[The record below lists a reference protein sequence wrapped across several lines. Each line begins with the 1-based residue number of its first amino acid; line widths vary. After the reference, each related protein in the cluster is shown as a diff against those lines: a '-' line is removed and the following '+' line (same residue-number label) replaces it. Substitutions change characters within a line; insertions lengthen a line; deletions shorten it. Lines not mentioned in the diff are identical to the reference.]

1 LFLTLLWHGSSH
13 APSRPVLKVLTC
25 VYADHNPWLVLLAAA
40 ICVTA
45 VMTSFRLYGMAIA
58 ATGRTRAVWTLVTG
72 VVAAS
77 GIWATHFVAML
88 AFQPHLK
95 TGYLPATTLLSLL
108 APLVSSTAGFWLA
121 ATRRNASTVLLGGVI
136 VGLGIAL
143 MHFTGMSAFRT
154 QGVLIWDSGY
164 VAASI
169 LIGATF
175 AGLSLLAAERAEN
188 LKQQATGAGL
198 MTLAICG
205 MHFTAMTA
213 VSILPVASAA
223 VPASLMSNGAMAGA
237 VTVLAGLI
245 VLAAIGAG
253 FFEAW
258 ARRGALRQLGY
269 AIDAMSDGVIFF
281 DANDRLVAWNRQFIA
296 LHPGTDDLLVAGRQF
311 EDIVREFVARGVM
324 PEAAGEEESWI
335 ARRIEARRQP
345 CSVIEQR
352 TGDGRW
358 LRVDDRRTADG
369 GLVSVFVDITELKQA
384 EADMAMARDAA
395 EAANRAKSAFL
406 ANMSHEIRTPMN
418 GVIGMNGLLL
428 RTDLGAD
435 QRKYAE
441 AVRTSAESLLA
452 IINDI
457 LDVSKLE
464 AGQMRLEALDF
475 SLEPLV
481 EEVVE
486 LLSTRAAEKGL
497 EIAAFVEPSARGA
510 FHGDPTRL
518 RQVLLNL
525 VGNAVKFTETG
536 HVLIEAA
543 ARRARDGRSRLRLR
557 ISDTG
562 IGLSRDARAKLFEK
576 FQQADGS
583 ITRRFGGT
591 GLGLSICRQLVDLM
605 GGEIGV
611 DDRPGGGS
619 IFWVEIDMVV
629 QEPALEASALNGARV
644 LAVGETPFAC
654 ETWRRWLEAAGAA
667 VTPTPIEHAAK
678 ALARRP
684 GSGEGFDLVLVDQHV
699 PGPLAEDLA
708 AALRI
713 PSAPRLVL
721 AWPIGAPAELPGS
734 VFADAVLTKPMRRTA
749 MIAELAEVL
758 ANADPRADA
767 AADIEAEV
775 METSEARTLP
785 THRGRVLLAEDNDI
799 NALLA
804 ATLLES
810 AGYEVS
816 RVEDGAKAVQAA
828 RDWVFDLI
836 LMDVQMPVLDGLQ
849 AARMI
854 RGLGGLAAT
863 TPIIALTANAMRAD
877 RDACLGAGMDDFIT
891 KPIIAETFQEM
902 VALYVDV
909 EGDAVRERRR
919 AAADAPDF
927 DRVQVDRLARLMP
940 SDQLDAM
947 MRGHLEHM
955 DEVLPRMVG
964 WAETGDLVAL
974 GRAAHACRG
983 AWGELGG
990 RRVGVLAAELERACR
1005 EGDASSAL
1013 RLTSEMWRASTEAG
1027 VELEAYLAAR
1037 PRERQAV

>member
-1 LFLTLLWHGSSH
+1 M
-13 APSRPVLKVLTC
+13 P
-25 VYADHNPWLVLLAAA
+25 N
-40 ICVTA
+40 
-45 VMTSFRLYGMAIA
+45 
-58 ATGRTRAVWTLVTG
+58 
-72 VVAAS
+72 
-77 GIWATHFVAML
+77 
-88 AFQPHLK
+88 
-95 TGYLPATTLLSLL
+95 
-108 APLVSSTAGFWLA
+108 
-121 ATRRNASTVLLGGVI
+121 
-136 VGLGIAL
+136 
-143 MHFTGMSAFRT
+143 
-154 QGVLIWDSGY
+154 
-164 VAASI
+164 
-169 LIGATF
+169 
-175 AGLSLLAAERAEN
+175 
-188 LKQQATGAGL
+188 
-198 MTLAICG
+198 
-205 MHFTAMTA
+205 
-213 VSILPVASAA
+213 
-223 VPASLMSNGAMAGA
+223 
-237 VTVLAGLI
+237 
-245 VLAAIGAG
+245 
-253 FFEAW
+253 
-258 ARRGALRQLGY
+258 
-269 AIDAMSDGVIFF
+269 GVIFF
-281 DANDRLVAWNRQFIA
+281 DADDRLVAWNQQFVA
-296 LHPGTDDLLVAGRQF
+296 LHPGTEDLLVAGRRF
-311 EDIVREFVARGVM
+311 EDIAHDFVARGAV
-324 PEAAGEEESWI
+324 PEAEGQEETWI
-335 ARRIEARRQP
+335 DRRLEARRQP
-345 CSVIEQR
+345 RSLIEQR
-352 TGDGRW
+352 ASDGRW
-358 LRVDDRRTADG
+358 LRADDRRTADG

-428 RTDLGAD
+428 RTELGVE

-464 AGQMRLEALDF
+464 AGQMRLEAVDF

-486 LLSTRAAEKGL
+486 LLSPRAAEKGL

-525 VGNAVKFTETG
+525 VGNAIKFTEAG
-536 HVLIEAA
+536 HVLIEAV
-543 ARRARDGRSRLRLR
+543 ARPTRDGRARLRLSV
-557 ISDTG
+557 SDTG
-562 IGLSRDARAKLFEK
+562 IGLSRDARARLFEK

-611 DDRPGGGS
+611 DDRLGGGS
-619 IFWVEIDMVV
+619 VFWAEIDM
-629 QEPALEASALNGARV
+629 PAQAPAPEAASLGGARV

-654 ETWRRWLEAAGAA
+654 ETWRRWLEAGGAA
-667 VTPTPIEHAAK
+667 VTAAPVEHAARV
-678 ALARRP
+678 LRRGP
-684 GSGEGFDLVLVDQHV
+684 PAGEGFDLVLVDQHV
-699 PGPLAEDLA
+699 PGPLEKDLA
-708 AALRI
+708 AALRAAT
-713 PSAPRLVL
+713 APRLVL

-758 ANADPRADA
+758 ASVDPWAEAPTSDA
-767 AADIEAEV
+767 PAAEAP
-775 METSEARTLP
+775 EARARP
-785 THRGRVLLAEDNDI
+785 NHRGRVLLAEDNDI

-849 AARMI
+849 ATRMI
-854 RGLGGLAAT
+854 RALGGLAAT
-863 TPIIALTANAMRAD
+863 TPIVALTANAMRAD

-891 KPIIAETFQEM
+891 KPIIAETFLEMAELYMDQEG
-902 VALYVDV
+902 
-909 EGDAVRERRR
+909 EAVRARRR
-919 AAADAPDF
+919 AAAEAPDF
-927 DRVQVDRLARLMP
+927 DRAQVDRLARLMP
-940 SDQLDAM
+940 PDQLDAM

-955 DEVLPRMVG
+955 DEILPRMTG
-964 WAETGDLVAL
+964 WAETDDLVAL

-1005 EGDASSAL
+1005 EGDRAAAL
-1013 RLTSEMWRASTEAG
+1013 RLTSELWRASTEAG

-1037 PRERQAV
+1037 PRERQAG